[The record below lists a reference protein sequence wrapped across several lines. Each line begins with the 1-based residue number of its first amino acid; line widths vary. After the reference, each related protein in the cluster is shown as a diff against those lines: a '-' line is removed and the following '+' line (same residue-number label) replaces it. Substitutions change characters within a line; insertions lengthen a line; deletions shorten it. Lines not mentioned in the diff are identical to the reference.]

1 MCSKQNIVFLSLVVS
16 YVKRE
21 NYSYITIGLIG
32 IQCTLIYFPLGVLK
46 LAP

>member
-1 MCSKQNIVFLSLVVS
+1 MCSKQNIVFLSLFVS

-21 NYSYITIGLIG
+21 DYSYKTLGLIG
-32 IQCTLIYFPLGVLK
+32 IQCTLNYFPLGVLK

>member
-1 MCSKQNIVFLSLVVS
+1 MCSKQNVVFLSLFVS

-21 NYSYITIGLIG
+21 DYSHIILGLIG
-32 IQCTLIYFPLGVLK
+32 IQCTLNYFSLWVLK